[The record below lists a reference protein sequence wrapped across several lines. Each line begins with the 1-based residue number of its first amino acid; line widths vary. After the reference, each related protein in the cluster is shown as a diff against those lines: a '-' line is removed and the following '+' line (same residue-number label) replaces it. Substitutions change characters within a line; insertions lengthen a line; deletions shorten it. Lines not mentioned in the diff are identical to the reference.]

1 VEDLNMKNMS
11 QYLNFGKSVMDN
23 GWGMFIEFLSYK
35 VKKLIKIDK
44 WFPSSKTCHVC
55 GYKNDNLTLSDR
67 DWTCPDCGTHHDR
80 DINASINILNQGL
93 LLV

>member
-1 VEDLNMKNMS
+1 MARSEIEQVLNIPK
-11 QYLNFGKSVMDN
+11 
-23 GWGMFIEFLSYK
+23 E
-35 VKKLIKIDK
+35 IKIDK

-93 LLV
+93 LV